1 MRLPYRTPGGVVM
14 LVRSATGRDR
24 HPGDDRLPFADS
36 SHPKE
41 MGPGCAA
48 PAPGIRPGN
57 PPIPAHIDNLQ
68 SPLELGVEPDV
79 QGGMVV
85 VTASLHLGA
94 SLPAMTVV
102 LSTDAALDL
111 ALRLIGGV
119 TRLRRPGGAP

>member
-1 MRLPYRTPGGVVM
+1 M
-14 LVRSATGRDR
+14 LVPSATGRDR
-24 HPGDDRLPFADS
+24 QPGDDRLPFADS
-36 SHPKE
+36 NHPDT
-41 MGPGCAA
+41 GCAVCR
-48 PAPGIRPGN
+48 PGIRPGN

-68 SPLELGVEPDV
+68 SPLELSVEPDA

-119 TRLRRPGGAP
+119 TRLRRLEGAS